1 MFSLYLSLSLAVFDD
16 NCLNTMHLLLLLS
29 LLERR
34 AREDLNTEV
43 KSGKLVHWSPWIVSV
58 CSVRFIGKLVFV
70 NFSCFGYSITRTH
83 SLLSLSLSLSPGRLV
98 MSFHAHLS
106 VKLYFLP
113 HSCVRVFFFPA
124 RLFHQFLASRS
135 GSSFSF

>member
-83 SLLSLSLSLSPGRLV
+83 SLLSLSLSLS
-98 MSFHAHLS
+98 LS
-106 VKLYFLP
+106 RAIGYVFPCPFVCKVILSSSLLCP
-113 HSCVRVFFFPA
+113 CVFFPA
-124 RLFHQFLASRS
+124 RLF
-135 GSSFSF
+135 